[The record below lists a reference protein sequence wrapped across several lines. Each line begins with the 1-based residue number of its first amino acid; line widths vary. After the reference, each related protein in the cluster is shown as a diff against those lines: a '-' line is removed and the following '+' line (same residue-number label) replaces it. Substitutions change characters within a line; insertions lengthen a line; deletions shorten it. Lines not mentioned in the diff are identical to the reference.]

1 MDHVGEEIQ
10 KGGSAAR
17 VYLLVD
23 STMIRA
29 GLENVLGRGRF
40 EVAGACSDPTVAL
53 EDLRRGIADIVL
65 VDLRHPQ
72 SDGFHWAVKLR
83 KELDG
88 VRILVVRENPA
99 PDQVTLALRSGVDSV
114 ICPGGELSE
123 LFIALDSLYRGYTY
137 LSPCL
142 IPMVT
147 ASHGGLP
154 QEFADRSVQL
164 SEHEIEI
171 VRLLALGRTANEIAA
186 RCETPEEEV
195 EEIVVEVGRK
205 LGCHSAADF
214 TRLAIREGYLPR

>member
-1 MDHVGEEIQ
+1 MEHVAAKNQ
-10 KGGSAAR
+10 RGSGAAR

-23 STMIRA
+23 SSMIRA
-29 GLENVLGRGRF
+29 GLEKVLGRGRF
-40 EVAGACSDPTVAL
+40 EVVGTSSDPEVAMD
-53 EDLRRGIADIVL
+53 EIRGGDADIVL

-72 SDGFHWAVKLR
+72 SDGFHWAMKLHE
-83 KELDG
+83 ELEG
-88 VRILVVRENPA
+88 VRVLVVRENPA

-123 LFIALDSLYRGYTY
+123 LFIALDSLHRGYAY
-137 LSPCL
+137 ISPCL

-154 QEFADRSVQL
+154 QEFAERSVLL

-171 VRLLALGRTANEIAA
+171 VRLLALGRTAIEIADS
-186 RCETPEEEV
+186 CEAPESEV
-195 EEIVVEVGRK
+195 EETVVEVGRK

-214 TRLAIREGYLPR
+214 TRLAIREGYLPH